1 MARLIVVNGAKHKSH
16 SLKDEPIAIGALA
29 DNDLVVDDPEVSKRH
44 LTIEP
49 RGEGRYFVVDTGS
62 RNGTFLNETRV
73 EEAELHSGDRLRIGQ
88 TALFFLEGER
98 FDLSNDG
105 SVPAPRKG
113 GDKLGN
119 LLILQEINKALNSET
134 DLARLLELIMDT
146 AIHLCDAERGFLVLV
161 TEEKLEFVV
170 ARNIDYEAVKTAE
183 FKISNSVIRKVV
195 KTGTPLLTSNAKV
208 DLKSIQSVV
217 SLDVRSILCVPLRV
231 KSRTLGTLYLDS
243 RAMSAGFTEDHK
255 DLLQAFSDQA
265 AIAIENARLLK
276 EAKDKETI
284 LSELRVASRIQLA
297 LLPKRDPVIPGI
309 EISGRMKTAKEVGGD
324 YYDYIPSRAAGDF
337 FVAIGDVSGKGVPA
351 GLIMV
356 MARSILRSLSSGRDV
371 EPKLVAIEANRL
383 LKQDLKPGLFMSLL
397 LARCD
402 ARKGV
407 IRLAG
412 CGHDRPL
419 VYRAKSM
426 TVEKIDL
433 GGLVLGVVADNSKQV
448 AEAEVRLEPGD
459 HLLLY
464 TDGVTESMDPDE
476 KMYGLDRLT
485 GILTAHGHRSPPE
498 LLDAIEQD
506 LARHARGAEQHDD
519 VTLIALRCKPAP

>member
-1 MARLIVVNGAKHKSH
+1 MARLIVVRGAKHKSH
-16 SLKDEPIAIGALA
+16 TLKGEPIAVGALA

-44 LTIEP
+44 LKIEP
-49 RGEGRYFVVDTGS
+49 RGDGRYFAVDTGS
-62 RNGTFLNETRV
+62 RNGTFLNETRI

-98 FDLSNDG
+98 LDLSNDG
-105 SVPAPRKG
+105 TTPQRKG

-146 AIHLCDAERGFLVLV
+146 AIHLCSAGRGFLVLV
-161 TEEKLEFVV
+161 TDEKLEFVV
-170 ARNIDYEAVKTAE
+170 ARNIDYEVVKSPE
-183 FKISNSVIRKVV
+183 FKISNSVIRKVA
-195 KTGTPLLTSNAKV
+195 KSGQPLLTTNAKV

-243 RAMSAGFTEDHK
+243 HAVTDSFTEDHK

-265 AIAIENARLLK
+265 AIALENARLLK
-276 EAKDKETI
+276 EAKDKESI

-297 LLPKRDPVIPGI
+297 LLPKRDPVIPGM
-309 EISGRMKTAKEVGGD
+309 EVSGRMKTAKEVGGD
-324 YYDYIPSRAAGDF
+324 YFDYIPSRQQGDF

-356 MARSILRSLSSGRDV
+356 MARSIIRSLSSGRDV
-371 EPKLVAIEANRL
+371 DPRLVAIEANRL

-402 ARKGV
+402 SRRGV
-407 IRLAG
+407 VRLAG
-412 CGHDRPL
+412 CGHERPL
-419 VYRAKSM
+419 VWRAQ
-426 TVEKIDL
+426 TGDVEKIEL

-448 AEAEVRLEPGD
+448 ADKEVHLDPGD
-459 HLLLY
+459 HVLLY
-464 TDGVTESMDPDE
+464 TDGVTEAMDPDNRP
-476 KMYGLDRLT
+476 YGIDRLT
-485 GILTAHGHRSPPE
+485 GILAAHGHRTPVE

-506 LARHARGAEQHDD
+506 LSRHARGAEQHDD
-519 VTLIALRCKPAP
+519 VTLIALRSKPSP